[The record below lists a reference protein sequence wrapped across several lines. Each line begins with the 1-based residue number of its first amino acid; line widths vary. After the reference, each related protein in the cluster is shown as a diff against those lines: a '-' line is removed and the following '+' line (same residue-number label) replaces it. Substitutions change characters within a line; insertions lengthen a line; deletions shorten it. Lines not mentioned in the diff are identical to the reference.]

1 MPANRRT
8 DIDTGTRSL
17 PGGGYQ
23 QHPTSLL
30 IYQDISKISDI
41 SVSGETIPAQVKIVR
56 TAHLGVDVKQIVRSI
71 PIIAERNHY
80 NPMLRPMPR
89 GRECQATTME
99 CACLHHASMAI
110 INCCLLFRVSSLTL
124 YFSLVEISCYIIFH
138 VYITLKY
145 NT

>member
-30 IYQDISKISDI
+30 RYQDISKISDI

-56 TAHLGVDVKQIVRSI
+56 TAHLGVDVKKKVRSI
-71 PIIAERNHY
+71 PIIAARHHCNA
-80 NPMLRPMPR
+80 MFRPMPR
-89 GRECQATTME
+89 DKGMSGHNNGVCMFTSCIYGNYQ
-99 CACLHHASMAI
+99 
-110 INCCLLFRVSSLTL
+110 LLFV
-124 YFSLVEISCYIIFH
+124 VPC
-138 VYITLKY
+138 
-145 NT
+145 